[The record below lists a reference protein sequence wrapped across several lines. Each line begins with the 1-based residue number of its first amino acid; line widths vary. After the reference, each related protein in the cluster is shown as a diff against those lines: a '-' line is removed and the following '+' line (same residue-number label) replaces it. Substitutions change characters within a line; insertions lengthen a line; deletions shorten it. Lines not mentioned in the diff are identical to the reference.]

1 MCNIEKSG
9 GCPPDFFYCNLH
21 PLWYN
26 KTKNFWRRFL
36 CPDLVAADTVAAVAA
51 EADLAV
57 EAVVFTAVAAVAPV
71 LAVVTTADLPIIGP
85 RIITHP
91 MAAGTDPH
99 SGADGIPV
107 DGTMVAVDVS
117 AVCLVL

>member
-1 MCNIEKSG
+1 M
-9 GCPPDFFYCNLH
+9 
-21 PLWYN
+21 
-26 KTKNFWRRFL
+26 
-36 CPDLVAADTVAAVAA
+36 AADTVAAVAA

-71 LAVVTTADLPIIGP
+71 LAVVTTADLLTDP
-85 RIITHP
+85 RNITHP

>member
-1 MCNIEKSG
+1 M
-9 GCPPDFFYCNLH
+9 
-21 PLWYN
+21 
-26 KTKNFWRRFL
+26 
-36 CPDLVAADTVAAVAA
+36 VAAVAA

-57 EAVVFTAVAAVAPV
+57 EAAVSTAVAAVAPV

-117 AVCLVL
+117 AVWLVQ